1 MKTIRTICVVLALG
15 LVVGV
20 IFEVRHEIYALL
32 AEYRLLPIEEG
43 VTELYFE
50 NSDTLPERAGAL
62 SFSFILRNLEG
73 TTMAYPYVVYVEYDG
88 VRTELTRDVV
98 TVLEGERALVTTSV
112 VVTRRGSGRIIV
124 ELPDQNQYIAFLI
137 S

>member
-1 MKTIRTICVVLALG
+1 MKIFRTICVVLALG

-20 IFEVRHEIYALL
+20 AFEVRHEIYALL
-32 AEYRLLPIEEG
+32 AEYRLVPIEEG

-50 NSDTLPERAGAL
+50 NSDALPERAGAL

-98 TVLEGERALVTTSV
+98 TVPQGERTVVRTSV
-112 VVTRRGSGRIIV
+112 RVTPRKGRIIV